1 MYAVYTI
8 RLHRRVVKFMK
19 ELLDEKTRVKIIEAL
34 NTLTKY
40 PLTLRRLDVE
50 KLEGINRTYRLRIG
64 RYRIIFYVDKEEK
77 IIYVTHIGKRGKLY

>member
-1 MYAVYTI
+1 
-8 RLHRRVVKFMK
+8 MK

>member
-1 MYAVYTI
+1 
-8 RLHRRVVKFMK
+8 MK

-77 IIYVTHIGKRGKLY
+77 KIYVTHIGKRGKLY